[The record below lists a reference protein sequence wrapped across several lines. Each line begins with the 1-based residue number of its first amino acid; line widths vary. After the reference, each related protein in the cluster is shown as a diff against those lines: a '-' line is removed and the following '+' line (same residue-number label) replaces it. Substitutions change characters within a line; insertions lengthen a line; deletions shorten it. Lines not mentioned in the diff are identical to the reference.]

1 MVAAEEEEWMPE
13 GEGEG
18 EESDGVED
26 EGVFEGRNV
35 VASLGNQISED
46 AMDTIAR
53 TANHPY
59 YLRSLHQPE
68 AYPGPVAPTA
78 AVSVPRR
85 LPAQRRQSQLPAPS
99 YDIPTPILPPPPPPK
114 GDTAGDYYEAL
125 HARDL
130 EIRKGQIQLIKTS
143 PHNETLIIMANAGTE
158 NVSRSANCLCFVW
171 GE

>member
-18 EESDGVED
+18 EESDGIED

-35 VASLGNQISED
+35 VASLGNQINED

-53 TANHPY
+53 NAHHSY

-68 AYPGPVAPTA
+68 AYPGPAGPTA
-78 AVSVPRR
+78 AVSMPRR
-85 LPAQRRQSQLPAPS
+85 TPAQRRPSQLPAPS

-130 EIRKGQIQLIKTS
+130 EIRKGQTQCIL
-143 PHNETLIIMANAGTE
+143 PHAGIE
-158 NVSRSANCLCFVW
+158 KAGSHAVHLWLEPPVLCH
-171 GE
+171 